1 MSFICACAPAFKP
14 IVVLI
19 IPKFFG
25 DSSRSRSAKKSVE
38 GFAKGRTGKRPEGYE
53 LSRRTPLHTAEDG
66 APNMPTGDYD
76 AISDK
81 NESPRI
87 GKMRIAVRTDTEV
100 KWQDYDVSVNNGRQ
114 ARKSGCSTE
123 SLV

>member
-1 MSFICACAPAFKP
+1 
-14 IVVLI
+14 
-19 IPKFFG
+19 
-25 DSSRSRSAKKSVE
+25 
-38 GFAKGRTGKRPEGYE
+38 
-53 LSRRTPLHTAEDG
+53 
-66 APNMPTGDYD
+66 MPTGDYD